1 MRRKYSEYDS
11 AMHVKHSYSFIFQG
25 PRRPM
30 QNSLGSLNIGLT
42 LSQKY
47 RDFPKYATECSL
59 EVVIWNGMVR
69 GFFPNYVAGD
79 FKVPLIVPHY
89 C

>member
-1 MRRKYSEYDS
+1 
-11 AMHVKHSYSFIFQG
+11 MHPSKHTCVGNCIRSG
-25 PRRPM
+25 H
-30 QNSLGSLNIGLT
+30 T

-69 GFFPNYVAGD
+69 GFFPNYVAGG

>member
-1 MRRKYSEYDS
+1 MSLVFGS
-11 AMHVKHSYSFIFQG
+11 A
-25 PRRPM
+25 
-30 QNSLGSLNIGLT
+30 

>member
-1 MRRKYSEYDS
+1 MYSL
-11 AMHVKHSYSFIFQG
+11 VI
-25 PRRPM
+25 
-30 QNSLGSLNIGLT
+30 IGLLRDCFGAT

>member
-1 MRRKYSEYDS
+1 MKEGEGGAGAGAGARLY
-11 AMHVKHSYSFIFQG
+11 
-25 PRRPM
+25 
-30 QNSLGSLNIGLT
+30 T

>member
-1 MRRKYSEYDS
+1 MGFDLS
-11 AMHVKHSYSFIFQG
+11 VI
-25 PRRPM
+25 
-30 QNSLGSLNIGLT
+30 SLAPSCST